1 MKFITENNKQI
12 LRTNTGEITLN
23 LGEQADF
30 QGYIN
35 EKEQEVTFP
44 TDYILAENWEIAAGR
59 TLTIPEGVTLT
70 LSDGSALQKLRAPKL

>member
-1 MKFITENNKQI
+1 MNSVAGVFANNSAEVVGNVKFITENNKQI

-35 EKEQEVTFP
+35 EKE
-44 TDYILAENWEIAAGR
+44 R
-59 TLTIPEGVTLT
+59 
-70 LSDGSALQKLRAPKL
+70 K